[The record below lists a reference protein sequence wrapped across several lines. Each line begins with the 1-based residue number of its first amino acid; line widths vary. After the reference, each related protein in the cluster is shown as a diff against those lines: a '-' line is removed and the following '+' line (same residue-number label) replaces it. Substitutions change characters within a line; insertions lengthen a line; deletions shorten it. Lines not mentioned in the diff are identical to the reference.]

1 MEEAG
6 ISAGTGLRI
15 GELSRR
21 VGVSPDVLR
30 AWERRYALL
39 RPQRSRSGQPLY
51 PAADETR
58 VRRML
63 GHMDRGYSPAV
74 AARLAAQAPP
84 PPVPP
89 GAAAPRPAAAAAA
102 PPAAPAPAD

>member
-21 VGVSPDVLR
+21 VGVTPDVLR

-39 RPQRSRSGQPLY
+39 RPQRSRSGQRLY
-51 PAADETR
+51 TEADEAR
-58 VRRML
+58 VREML
-63 GHMDRGYSPAV
+63 EHMDRGYSPAV
-74 AARLAAQAPP
+74 AARLSAQAPP
-84 PPVPP
+84 RPVPP
-89 GAAAPRPAAAAAA
+89 GGAGRAAADAAATV
-102 PPAAPAPAD
+102 PAIA